1 MIESA
6 THVRIVEET
15 AAYWKVVFDN
25 PPLNILDAGIFEG
38 LQDMLARIDASP
50 KVRVV
55 VFESANP

>member
-25 PPLNILDAGIFEG
+25 PPLDILDAGIFEG
-38 LQDMLARIDASP
+38 LQDMLTRIDASP
-50 KVRVV
+50 K
-55 VFESANP
+55 E